1 MVKKSGLVAILVL
14 IALFGVAC
22 GGKGQADDPADVRP
36 APSVAPVENR
46 PKVVAFGDSLTAGY
60 GLSSD
65 ESYPALL
72 EQRLRQDGYDYEVVN
87 AGVSGI
93 PQRWI
98 GAESTGHWKAM

>member
-46 PKVVAFGDSLTAGY
+46 PKVVA
-60 GLSSD
+60 
-65 ESYPALL
+65 L
-72 EQRLRQDGYDYEVVN
+72 ETV
-87 AGVSGI
+87 
-93 PQRWI
+93 
-98 GAESTGHWKAM
+98 